1 MQIVYEELEFEFSQF
16 KRDIE
21 NGVTFGKY
29 FDEDDYE
36 YEYSH
41 NQIDEFK
48 EKFVEKVEEYLREN
62 VPGKYFMC
70 NGYCVFVMTAEEA
83 QKRRI
88 YKYEE
93 DIIK

>member
-1 MQIVYEELEFEFSQF
+1 MYEELEYEFSQF

-21 NGVTFGKY
+21 SEVTFGKY

-48 EKFVEKVEEYLREN
+48 KKFVGKVEEYLREN
-62 VPGKYFMC
+62 VPGKYLVC
-70 NGYCVFVMTAEEA
+70 DGCYVFVMTTEEA